1 MFDTVHFDL
10 KGYLNKEAQ
19 IVNQALENYLPKQG
33 QYAKNLGEV
42 MRYSVFPG
50 GKRFRP
56 ILTLSTAAALN
67 ADPALAL
74 PAACA
79 FELVHCFSLVH
90 DDLPCMDNDDLRRG
104 KPTNHVIYGECTA
117 TLAGDA
123 LQAEAFRT
131 ILESDL
137 PLEARAE
144 AARLLAEAA
153 GIDGI
158 CGGQQLDMEGDG
170 KLLSREQLIEIHT
183 RKTAAMIRAACRM
196 GIACGNGSEEQIQAA
211 EKYAHALGLAFQIR
225 DDMLDVISTNEELGK
240 PIGSDAQE
248 QKTTFMSLYGLER
261 CQQEVH
267 ALTEEAAQAVGSVF
281 SNAEFLQQLARSL
294 ETRRN

>member
-1 MFDTVHFDL
+1 MNFKHAYEQDKLLVD
-10 KGYLNKEAQ
+10 
-19 IVNQALENYLPKQG
+19 QALERCFTDSTAPYHRL
-33 QYAKNLGEV
+33 LES
-42 MRYSVFPG
+42 MHYSLTAG
-50 GKRFRP
+50 GKRLRP
-56 ILTLSTAAALN
+56 VLVLAFCRACGG
-67 ADPALAL
+67 DVEQAL

-79 FELVHCFSLVH
+79 LEMVHTYSLIH

-104 KPTNHVIYGECTA
+104 KPTNHVVFGECTA

-137 PLEARAE
+137 PVEARAE
-144 AARLLAEAA
+144 CARLLSEAA
-153 GIDGI
+153 GVNGI

-170 KLLSREQLIEIHT
+170 KLLTKEQLTEIHT

-196 GIACGNGSEEQIQAA
+196 GIACGSGSERQIEAA
-211 EKYAHALGLAFQIR
+211 DAYAQALGLAFQIR

-248 QKTTFMSLYGLER
+248 QKTTFMSLFGLER
-261 CQQEVH
+261 CEREVH
-267 ALTEEAAQAVGSVF
+267 ELTERAAAVVEDVF
-281 SNAEFLQQLARSL
+281 PNAEFLQALARSL

>member
-1 MFDTVHFDL
+1 MNFKHAYEQDKLLVD
-10 KGYLNKEAQ
+10 
-19 IVNQALENYLPKQG
+19 QALERCFTDSTAPYHRL
-33 QYAKNLGEV
+33 LES
-42 MRYSVFPG
+42 MHYSLTAG
-50 GKRFRP
+50 GKRLRP
-56 ILTLSTAAALN
+56 VLVLAFCRACGG
-67 ADPALAL
+67 DVEQAL

-79 FELVHCFSLVH
+79 LEMVHTYSLIH

-104 KPTNHVIYGECTA
+104 KPTNHVVFGECTA

-137 PLEARAE
+137 PVEARAE
-144 AARLLAEAA
+144 CARLLSEAA
-153 GIDGI
+153 GVNGI

-170 KLLSREQLIEIHT
+170 KLLTKEQLTEIHT

-196 GIACGNGSEEQIQAA
+196 GIACGSGSERQIEAA
-211 EKYAHALGLAFQIR
+211 DAYAQALGLAFQIR

-248 QKTTFMSLYGLER
+248 QKTTFMSLFGLER
-261 CQQEVH
+261 CEREVH
-267 ALTEEAAQAVGSVF
+267 ELTERAAAVVEDVF
-281 SNAEFLQQLARSL
+281 PNAEFLQALARSL
-294 ETRRN
+294 EIRRN

>member
-1 MFDTVHFDL
+1 MDFQTIYQQDKRMID
-10 KGYLNKEAQ
+10 
-19 IVNQALENYLPKQG
+19 QALNTYFSNSDAPYHHL
-33 QYAKNLGEV
+33 LDS
-42 MRYSVFPG
+42 MHYSLTAG
-50 GKRFRP
+50 GKRLRP
-56 ILTLSTAAALN
+56 VLVLAFCRACGG
-67 ADPALAL
+67 DVQKAL
-74 PAACA
+74 PVACA
-79 FELVHCFSLVH
+79 LEMVHTYSLIH

-137 PLEARAE
+137 SLEARAE

-196 GIACGNGSEEQIQAA
+196 GIA
-211 EKYAHALGLAFQIR
+211 
-225 DDMLDVISTNEELGK
+225 
-240 PIGSDAQE
+240 
-248 QKTTFMSLYGLER
+248 
-261 CQQEVH
+261 
-267 ALTEEAAQAVGSVF
+267 
-281 SNAEFLQQLARSL
+281 
-294 ETRRN
+294 

>member
-1 MFDTVHFDL
+1 MADFKTVYERD
-10 KGYLNKEAQ
+10 KEL
-19 IVNQALENYLPKQG
+19 VDQALEGYFSDSSVPYKRL
-33 QYAKNLGEV
+33 LES
-42 MRYSVFPG
+42 MHYSLTAG
-50 GKRFRP
+50 GKRLRP
-56 ILTLSTAAALN
+56 VLVLAFCRACGG
-67 ADPALAL
+67 DVMKAL

-79 FELVHCFSLVH
+79 LEMVHTYSLIH

-131 ILESDL
+131 ILESEL
-137 PLEARAE
+137 PVESRAE
-144 AARLLAEAA
+144 CARLLSEAA

-170 KLLSREQLIEIHT
+170 KTLNREQLIEIHT

-196 GIACGNGSEEQIQAA
+196 GIACGNGSAEQIQAA
-211 EKYAHALGLAFQIR
+211 EDYAHALGLAFQIR

-240 PIGSDAQE
+240 PIGSDAEE
-248 QKTTFMSLYGLER
+248 QKTTFMSLYGLEKCR
-261 CQQEVH
+261 EEVH
-267 ALTEEAAQAVGSVF
+267 SLTEKAAAAVEHVF
-281 SNAEFLQQLARSL
+281 SNADFLQQLARSL
-294 ETRRN
+294 ESRRT

>member
-1 MFDTVHFDL
+1 MDFQTVYQNDKAL
-10 KGYLNKEAQ
+10 
-19 IVNQALENYLPKQG
+19 VDQALSDYFSDSSAPYHRLLES
-33 QYAKNLGEV
+33 
-42 MRYSVFPG
+42 MHYSLTAG
-50 GKRFRP
+50 GKRLRP
-56 ILTLSTAAALN
+56 VLVLAFCRACGG
-67 ADPALAL
+67 DVKKAL

-79 FELVHCFSLVH
+79 LEMVHTYSLIH

-137 PLEARAE
+137 PVEARAE
-144 AARLLAEAA
+144 VARLLSEAA
-153 GIDGI
+153 GIHGI

-170 KLLSREQLIEIHT
+170 KLLTREQLIEIHS
-183 RKTAAMIRAACRM
+183 RKTAAMIRAACLM
-196 GIACGNGSEEQIQAA
+196 GIACGDGSEEQIRAA
-211 EKYAHALGLAFQIR
+211 ETYAQAIGLAFQIR

-248 QKTTFMSLYGLER
+248 QKTTFMSLYGLEQCER
-261 CQQEVH
+261 EVRT
-267 ALTEEAAQAVGSVF
+267 LTEQAVQAVGSVF